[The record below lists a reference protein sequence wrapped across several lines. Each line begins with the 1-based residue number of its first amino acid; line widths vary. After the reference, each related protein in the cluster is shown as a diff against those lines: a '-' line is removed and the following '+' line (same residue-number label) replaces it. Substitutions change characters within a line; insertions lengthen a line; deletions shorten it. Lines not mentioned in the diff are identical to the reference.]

1 MNKETPI
8 VIKMIMEDIVSIED
22 LQRVQEAA
30 SLRIIELS
38 RQKKKEM
45 FVDNDISSP
54 MMTNEQYIRSKS
66 SGREL

>member
-1 MNKETPI
+1 MNKHTPFI
-8 VIKMIMEDIVSIED
+8 IKTIMEDIDNIED

-54 MMTNEQYIRSKS
+54 MMTNEQYIRSKR
-66 SGREL
+66 SGRE

>member
-1 MNKETPI
+1 MNKHTPFI
-8 VIKMIMEDIVSIED
+8 IKTIMEDIVSIED

-45 FVDNDISSP
+45 FVDNDIPSP
-54 MMTNEQYIRSKS
+54 MMTNEQYIRNKRN
-66 SGREL
+66 GQE

>member
-1 MNKETPI
+1 MGIDRILEMIET
-8 VIKMIMEDIVSIED
+8 IENVKD
-22 LQRVQEAA
+22 LGRVKDKA

-66 SGREL
+66 GGRE

>member
-1 MNKETPI
+1 MNKHTPFI
-8 VIKMIMEDIVSIED
+8 IKTIMEDIVSIED

-30 SLRIIELS
+30 SLRIIELT

-54 MMTNEQYIRSKS
+54 MMTNEQYIRNKRN
-66 SGREL
+66 GQE

>member
-30 SLRIIELS
+30 SLRIIELT

-45 FVDNDISSP
+45 FVDNDIPSP

-66 SGREL
+66 LDND

>member
-1 MNKETPI
+1 MNKHTPFI
-8 VIKMIMEDIVSIED
+8 IKTIMEDIVSIED

-30 SLRIIELS
+30 SLRIIELT

-45 FVDNDISSP
+45 FVDNDIPSP

-66 SGREL
+66 SGQE

>member
-1 MNKETPI
+1 MNKHTPFI
-8 VIKMIMEDIVSIED
+8 IKTIMEDIVSIED

-54 MMTNEQYIRSKS
+54 MMTNEQYIRSKR
-66 SGREL
+66 SGRE

>member
-30 SLRIIELS
+30 SLRIIELT
-38 RQKKKEM
+38 RQKKKGM
-45 FVDNDISSP
+45 FVDNDIPSP

-66 SGREL
+66 SGRE

>member
-1 MNKETPI
+1 
-8 VIKMIMEDIVSIED
+8 MEDIDNIED

-54 MMTNEQYIRSKS
+54 MMTNEQYIRSKR
-66 SGREL
+66 SGRE

>member
-1 MNKETPI
+1 MNRQTPLI
-8 VIKMIMEDIVSIED
+8 IKTIMEDIDNIED

-66 SGREL
+66 SGQE

>member
-1 MNKETPI
+1 MNKHTPFI
-8 VIKMIMEDIVSIED
+8 IKTIMEDIVSIED

-30 SLRIIELS
+30 SLRIIELA

-54 MMTNEQYIRSKS
+54 MMTNEQYIRNKRN
-66 SGREL
+66 GQE

>member
-1 MNKETPI
+1 MNRQTPLI
-8 VIKMIMEDIVSIED
+8 IKAIMEDIVSIED

-45 FVDNDISSP
+45 FVDNDIPSP

-66 SGREL
+66 SGRE

>member
-45 FVDNDISSP
+45 FVDNDIPSP
-54 MMTNEQYIRSKS
+54 MMTNEQYIRSKR
-66 SGREL
+66 SGRE

>member
-45 FVDNDISSP
+45 FVDNDIPSP

-66 SGREL
+66 SGRE

>member
-45 FVDNDISSP
+45 FVDNNIPSP
-54 MMTNEQYIRSKS
+54 MMTNEQYNKSKRS
-66 SGREL
+66 

>member
-45 FVDNDISSP
+45 FVDNDIPSP
-54 MMTNEQYIRSKS
+54 MMTNEQYIRSK
-66 SGREL
+66 G

>member
-1 MNKETPI
+1 MNKHTPFI
-8 VIKMIMEDIVSIED
+8 IKTIMEDVDSIED

-45 FVDNDISSP
+45 FVDNDIPSP
-54 MMTNEQYIRSKS
+54 MMTNEQYIRSKK
-66 SGREL
+66 

>member
-22 LQRVQEAA
+22 LQHIQNTA

-45 FVDNDISSP
+45 FVDNDIPSP
-54 MMTNEQYIRSKS
+54 MMTNEQYNRSKS
-66 SGREL
+66 SGRE

>member
-1 MNKETPI
+1 MNRQTPLI
-8 VIKMIMEDIVSIED
+8 IKTIMEDIDNIED

-54 MMTNEQYIRSKS
+54 MMTNEQYIRSKR
-66 SGREL
+66 SGRE

>member
-1 MNKETPI
+1 MNKHTPFI
-8 VIKMIMEDIVSIED
+8 IKTIMEDIVSIED

-54 MMTNEQYIRSKS
+54 MMTNEQYIRNKRN
-66 SGREL
+66 GQE

>member
-30 SLRIIELS
+30 SLRIIELT

-45 FVDNDISSP
+45 FVDNDIPSP
-54 MMTNEQYIRSKS
+54 MMTNEQYIRSK
-66 SGREL
+66 G

>member
-1 MNKETPI
+1 
-8 VIKMIMEDIVSIED
+8 MEDIVSIED

-30 SLRIIELS
+30 SLRIIELT

-54 MMTNEQYIRSKS
+54 MMTNEQYIRNKRN
-66 SGREL
+66 GQE

>member
-22 LQRVQEAA
+22 LKRVQEAA

-45 FVDNDISSP
+45 FVDNDIPSP
-54 MMTNEQYIRSKS
+54 MMTNEQYNRSKS
-66 SGREL
+66 SGRE

>member
-54 MMTNEQYIRSKS
+54 MMTNEQYIRNKRN
-66 SGREL
+66 GQE

>member
-1 MNKETPI
+1 MNKHTPLI
-8 VIKMIMEDIVSIED
+8 IKAIMEDVDSIED

-30 SLRIIELS
+30 SLRIIELT

-54 MMTNEQYIRSKS
+54 MMTNEQYIRNKRN
-66 SGREL
+66 GQE

>member
-8 VIKMIMEDIVSIED
+8 VIKMIMEDIGSIED

-30 SLRIIELS
+30 SLRIIELT

-45 FVDNDISSP
+45 FVDNDIPSP
-54 MMTNEQYIRSKS
+54 MMTNEQYNKSKS
-66 SGREL
+66 SGRE

>member
-8 VIKMIMEDIVSIED
+8 VIKMIMEDIGSIED

-30 SLRIIELS
+30 SLRIIELT

-45 FVDNDISSP
+45 FVDNDIPSP

-66 SGREL
+66 SGRE

>member
-1 MNKETPI
+1 MNRQTPLI
-8 VIKMIMEDIVSIED
+8 IKTIMEDIVSIED

-54 MMTNEQYIRSKS
+54 MMTNEQYIRSKR
-66 SGREL
+66 SGRE

>member
-30 SLRIIELS
+30 SLRIIELT

-45 FVDNDISSP
+45 FVDNDIPSP
-54 MMTNEQYIRSKS
+54 MMTNEQYIRSKGS
-66 SGREL
+66 

>member
-22 LQRVQEAA
+22 LQHIQNTA

-45 FVDNDISSP
+45 FVDNDIPSP

-66 SGREL
+66 SGRE

>member
-1 MNKETPI
+1 MNKHTPFI
-8 VIKMIMEDIVSIED
+8 IKTIMEDIVSIED

-30 SLRIIELS
+30 SLRIIELT
-38 RQKKKEM
+38 REKKKEM

-66 SGREL
+66 SGQE

>member
-1 MNKETPI
+1 MNKHTPFI
-8 VIKMIMEDIVSIED
+8 IKTIMEDIVSIED

-30 SLRIIELS
+30 SLRIIELT

-54 MMTNEQYIRSKS
+54 MMTNEQYIRNKR
-66 SGREL
+66 SGQE

>member
-30 SLRIIELS
+30 SLRIIELT

-45 FVDNDISSP
+45 FVDNDIPSP
-54 MMTNEQYIRSKS
+54 MMTNEQYIRNKS
-66 SGREL
+66 LDND

>member
-22 LQRVQEAA
+22 LQHIQNTA

-66 SGREL
+66 SGRE

>member
-1 MNKETPI
+1 MNKETSI

-22 LQRVQEAA
+22 LQHIQNTA

-66 SGREL
+66 SGRE

>member
-1 MNKETPI
+1 MSIDRILEMIETI
-8 VIKMIMEDIVSIED
+8 DNVKD
-22 LQRVQEAA
+22 LGRVKDKA

-66 SGREL
+66 GGRE

>member
-1 MNKETPI
+1 MNRQTPLI
-8 VIKMIMEDIVSIED
+8 IKTIMEDIDSIED

-45 FVDNDISSP
+45 FVDNDIPSP
-54 MMTNEQYIRSKS
+54 MMTNEQYNRSKS
-66 SGREL
+66 SGRE